1 MNIMKINSL
10 PVLLVSLGFLA
21 SACSS
26 KEAEKPVEK
35 VVSITTATVK
45 KKNLPVVESAVG
57 STTSLGMAQALDPT
71 QVRPG
76 TYTVRL
82 SFPEH
87 VARLLRPGQSVRL
100 TSFDDPGKTAFAA
113 VKEIRPA
120 LNSTTQ
126 SMEVIAELRGG
137 REWYSVG
144 SVRGEV
150 TIGVHHGALVVPE
163 QSVALR
169 PAGTVAYVPE
179 GDVARQRVVKTGI
192 LRDGEIEI
200 LEGLK
205 EGETVVLDGAGLL
218 SDGAKIRV
226 REAAPATAPAA
237 TPAAAGKALP

>member
-1 MNIMKINSL
+1 MRNMKIELLSA
-10 PVLLVSLGFLA
+10 LLVSFAVLA
-21 SACSS
+21 SGCGN
-26 KEAEKPVEK
+26 KEAEKPAEK

-76 TYTVRL
+76 TYSVRL

-100 TSFDDPGKTAFAA
+100 TSFDDPGKAAFAA

-150 TIGVHHGALVVPE
+150 TVGVHNGALVVPE

-169 PAGTVAYVPE
+169 PAGTVVYVQE

-192 LRDGEIEI
+192 LREGEIEI

-226 REAAPATAPAA
+226 REPAA
-237 TPAAAGKALP
+237 VPAAAGKAKP

>member
-1 MNIMKINSL
+1 MKKEL
-10 PVLLVSLGFLA
+10 PFILIVSFGLLA
-21 SACSS
+21 SGCGN
-26 KEAEKPVEK
+26 KEADKPIEK

-71 QVRPG
+71 QVSRG
-76 TYTVRL
+76 SYTVRL

-100 TSFDDPGKTAFAA
+100 TSFDDPGKTALAA

-144 SVRGEV
+144 SVQGEV
-150 TIGVHHGALVVPE
+150 TVGVHHGALVVPE

-179 GDVARQRVVKTGI
+179 GDVVRQRVVKTGI

-218 SDGAKIRV
+218 SDGAKVRV
-226 REAAPATAPAA
+226 REATPAVTPAPAE
-237 TPAAAGKALP
+237 KAKP